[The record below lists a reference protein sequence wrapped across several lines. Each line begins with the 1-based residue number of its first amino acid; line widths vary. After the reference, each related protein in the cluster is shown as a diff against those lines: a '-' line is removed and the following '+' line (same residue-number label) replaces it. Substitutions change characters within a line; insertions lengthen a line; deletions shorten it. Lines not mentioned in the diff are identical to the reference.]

1 MAAGR
6 ETGNKHR
13 GFGGERME
21 TLTKFPTTDIAEL
34 RRLAARLRR
43 NAVEMVGIQGFGYL
57 GQALSGGDICAAL
70 FGSGLF
76 RPGFDRFILSP
87 GHYIVAYFA
96 VAAELGW
103 IDRSELDF
111 YGLDGALLEAIS
123 TERTP
128 LVDLSCGSLGQGLS
142 GAIGF
147 ALAARLAGED
157 RRVFA
162 FLSDGEMEEGQV
174 WEAAM
179 FASHHRLANLVTVID
194 ANNSQVDGPVTSV
207 TTIEPLAEKWRA
219 FDWHV
224 EDVDGHDIGA
234 LVQSLGVRP
243 NGKPLAVIARTDILG
258 RMKSFPPTVDGH
270 FIKINSALQAAVI
283 AELENSD
290 A

>member
-1 MAAGR
+1 
-6 ETGNKHR
+6 
-13 GFGGERME
+13 
-21 TLTKFPTTDIAEL
+21 
-34 RRLAARLRR
+34 
-43 NAVEMVGIQGFGYL
+43 MVAIQGFGYL
-57 GQALSGGDICAAL
+57 GQALSAGDIFACL
-70 FGSGLF
+70 FGSGLY
-76 RPGFDRFILSP
+76 RPGYDRFILSP
-87 GHYIVAYFA
+87 GHYIVVFYA

-103 IDRSELDF
+103 IERADLES

-147 ALAARLAGED
+147 ALAARFAQED

-179 FASHHRLANLVTVID
+179 FAGHHQLANLVVVID
-194 ANNSQVDGPVTSV
+194 ANNSQVDGPITAV
-207 TTIEPLAEKWRA
+207 TTIEPLGEKWRA

-224 EDVDGHDIGA
+224 EEVDGHDPAAIVHA
-234 LVQSLGVRP
+234 LGVRP
-243 NGKPLAVIARTDILG
+243 NAQPLAVIARTDILG

-270 FIKINSALQAAVI
+270 FIKLDSALQAAVI
-283 AELENSD
+283 AELEKYD